1 MLLIGSNYLRVRV
14 NISGTFLLR
23 LKAFEAKM
31 SFNFTEGSPFNAN
44 ILSVSEQKII
54 EKLENGMRF

>member
-1 MLLIGSNYLRVRV
+1 V